1 MIANKSKSLH
11 DAKQPSWVFVKK
23 YDCAVRELNK
33 MVNDL
38 RTKTTLSEM
47 FQEFPDFNFLSI
59 FTHGVEISTDAQGS
73 IKNNEFLLVMLCPLG
88 TRTHIQNG

>member
-1 MIANKSKSLH
+1 
-11 DAKQPSWVFVKK
+11 
-23 YDCAVRELNK
+23 

-47 FQEFPDFNFLSI
+47 FQEFPDLLNFLSI

-73 IKNNEFLLVMLCPLG
+73 IKNNEFLLVMLYPLG